1 MSTKKNLRRFAA
13 SGIWLA
19 VAGAGLHAQLAN
31 AHGYTS
37 EPPSRAYA
45 CQLGL
50 NTGCGQPISE
60 PQSVGEAE
68 KGFPQFGPMDGKI
81 ASGGARADFALLDEQ
96 SAARWHLTPI
106 LDREINFDWYY
117 TTGHKTTKWEYFITN
132 SGWNPN
138 APLARESFESR
149 PFCTV
154 NGHGKPATGGEH
166 EGSGPAPEKHK
177 CTLPADRTG
186 HHVILGLW
194 TIDDTSAAFH
204 NVIDVDIQAEGGP
217 APEWPMV
224 GAIKPHR
231 DLEVGDK
238 VKIRAFANGSE
249 SEQFST
255 SIAIEHAE
263 EGIAFNWAYKL
274 ASRINET
281 QALVRAGKP
290 NAEGDFEP
298 VHGSNTLYAKS
309 ESGITSFELDIDA
322 ANPEPG
328 YLHLHDLKPE
338 YQLKDGKTTLDF
350 TVMSNK
356 NLQVSARLFDA
367 DNKQVGYVRQLVEG
381 TGKLVL
387 EASSVE
393 GPHTLKVVGVD
404 KTQRV
409 LLQEQRDV
417 ALKAAAEGYDFEFPQ
432 SIASYKEG
440 TFVLQPKTGEIFE
453 CKPFPFEGWC
463 KTYSENANH
472 YEPGVGSN
480 WQDAWIKR

>member
-1 MSTKKNLRRFAA
+1 MSKSKNLRRFAA

-19 VAGAGLHAQLAN
+19 VAGAGMHAQLAN
-31 AHGYTS
+31 AHGYAS

-45 CQLGL
+45 CRLGL
-50 NTGCGQPISE
+50 NTQCGQAMYE
-60 PQSVGEAE
+60 PHSVGEAP
-68 KGFPQFGPMDGKI
+68 KGFPQLGPKDGEI
-81 ASGGARADFALLDEQ
+81 ASGGVRADFSLLDEQ
-96 SAARWHLTPI
+96 SANRWHLTPI
-106 LDREINFDWYY
+106 LNREVNFDWYY
-117 TTGHKTTKWEYFITN
+117 TTGHKTTKWEYFITK

-138 APLARESFESR
+138 APLSRETFEAA
-149 PFCTV
+149 PFCSV
-154 NGHGKPATGGEH
+154 DGNGKPATGGSEA
-166 EGSGPAPEKHK
+166 GQGPAPEKHR

-186 HHVILGLW
+186 HHAILGLW
-194 TIDDTSAAFH
+194 TVADTGAAFH

-217 APEWPMV
+217 APDWPAV
-224 GAIKPHR
+224 GSINPHR

-238 VKIRAFANGSE
+238 VKARAFVDGAE

-255 SIAIEHAE
+255 AIVIERAE
-263 EGIAFNWAYKL
+263 EGIASSWAYKL
-274 ASRINET
+274 ASRINES

-290 NAEGDFEP
+290 DANGDIEP
-298 VHGSNTLYAKS
+298 VQGANSIYAKV

-322 ANPEPG
+322 AAPEPG

-367 DNKQVGYVRQLVEG
+367 DNKQVGYVRQQVEG

-404 KTQRV
+404 KAQRV

-417 ALKAAAEGYDFEFPQ
+417 TLKAAAEGYDFEFPQ

-440 TFVLQPKTGEIFE
+440 TLVLQPKTGEVFE
-453 CKPFPFEGWC
+453 CKPFPFDGWC
-463 KTYSENANH
+463 KSYSDSANH